1 MVKVEEIISHLDKSR
16 EELLLRA
23 VIVEN
28 ILAMDENLD
37 VKKVC
42 EHVDNDIMGVEY
54 LIEQLDQL
62 SYTLFHEIKE
72 ADCCGE

>member
-1 MVKVEEIISHLDKSR
+1 MVKLEEITPHLDKSR

-23 VIVEN
+23 VIVDN

-42 EHVDNDIMGVEY
+42 EHVDADNMGVEY
-54 LIEQLDQL
+54 LIEQMDQL
-62 SYTLFHEIKE
+62 SYSLFHELK
-72 ADCCGE
+72 GV